1 MCKAS
6 AEANIKEGGTKALGL
21 NAGILYLFLAPYLLV
36 LSIGGIFYYRNV
48 WKKKG
53 QELAEVS

>member
-6 AEANIKEGGTKALGL
+6 AEANIREGGTKALGL

-36 LSIGGIFYYRNV
+36 LIIGGIFYYRNV
-48 WKKKG
+48 WKKRE
-53 QELAEVS
+53 QEFPQAC